1 MKRRQFLGRAVSP
14 ILVSAGMLSVAG
26 CLSESDASGASV
38 LGAVVITNRNDERHI
53 VDFRVR
59 WDGETVHESTHEV
72 EGRTDD
78 GSVDGAVPAKTWP
91 DEPGQFTVSART
103 QGSDWNTVNPA
114 DRKYPEC
121 YGVTVAI
128 SEEGRLVIYTATN
141 EYECSDEALQYNR
154 EAANESNASAQT
166 APPQS

>member
-1 MKRRQFLGRAVSP
+1 MKRRQFLGRSVSP
-14 ILVSAGMLSVAG
+14 VLVGASMLSVAG

-38 LGAVVITNRNDERHI
+38 LGAVVITNQSDERHN

-59 WDGETVHESTHEV
+59 WDDETVHESTHEV
-72 EGRTDD
+72 EGRTDN
-78 GSVDGAVPAKTWP
+78 GAVDSAVPEKTWP
-91 DEPGQFTVSART
+91 DEPSQFTVSART

-114 DRKYPEC
+114 DNEYPEC

-128 SEEGRLVIYTATN
+128 SEQSRLAIYTTTN

-154 EAANESNASAQT
+154 EAANESNTLA
-166 APPQS
+166 